1 MFNFFKSAFNS
12 AKNWT
17 FCCTTL
23 LNEFG
28 LNAEKSPDL
37 GSVRKLWT
45 DLTEKHSLTQTA
57 SVSLFYRLIFLNYL
71 AAFSILQKSSNNVTS
86 TESIIEL
93 IPLLD
98 RSVDYSELS
107 EDSITLEIATSHLN
121 KSIELMLDE
130 LGIKRGDD
138 FYYEEDQKEELEDE
152 SVIVSTN
159 YFLKPYQKDYRFADL
174 DWFRD
179 MDGIHCDAL
188 QEFYPNDDFTD
199 DGIDVEIKYRGT
211 LYHIPI
217 KNIENYIELKNQFNL
232 F

>member
-1 MFNFFKSAFNS
+1 MFNFLKSAFSS

-23 LNEFG
+23 LDEFG

-45 DLTEKHSLTQTA
+45 DLTERHNLSRNA

-71 AAFSILQKSSNNVTS
+71 AAFSILQKNSSSTVIS
-86 TESIIEL
+86 TESIVEL

-121 KSIELMLDE
+121 NSIELMLDD

-138 FYYEEDQKEELEDE
+138 FYYEEEQEEELEDE
-152 SVIVSTN
+152 SVIASPN
-159 YFLKPYQKDYRFADL
+159 YFLHPYQKDYRFADL

-179 MDGIHCDAL
+179 NDGIHCHAL

-217 KNIENYIELKNQFNL
+217 KNIENYIDLKN
-232 F
+232 

>member
-1 MFNFFKSAFNS
+1 MFNFLKSAFSS

-23 LNEFG
+23 LEEFG

-45 DLTEKHSLTQTA
+45 DLTERHNLSRNA

-71 AAFSILQKSSNNVTS
+71 ASFSILQKNSSDVIS
-86 TESIIEL
+86 TESIVDL

-121 KSIELMLDE
+121 NSIELMLGD
-130 LGIKRGDD
+130 LGIQRGDD
-138 FYYEEDQKEELEDE
+138 FYYEEEEEKLEVE
-152 SVIVSTN
+152 TPIASKN
-159 YFLKPYQKDYRFADL
+159 YLLKSLHKDYHFSDL
-174 DWFRD
+174 KWYRD
-179 MDGIHCDAL
+179 IDGIHCDAL
-188 QEFYPNDDFTD
+188 QEFYPNEDFID
-199 DGIDVEIKYRGT
+199 DGTDVEIKYGGT
-211 LYHIPI
+211 FYHIPI
-217 KNIENYIELKNQFNL
+217 NHRN
-232 F
+232 